1 MNNDIG
7 SRARGRGWPLGV
19 ATLIVM
25 ASIALL
31 ASGCGGG
38 TPSGSD
44 ASPSAAAG
52 QSKALAYSECMRSH
66 GVPNF
71 PDPGPNGNLQI
82 PGNLGV
88 SHSVMQAAQQACAS
102 LQPGGESGGVSSA
115 QNIAQGLK
123 YAQCIREHGEPNWP
137 DPSSNGAFILPA
149 GISPQSSAVQAAQ
162 QACQSVQPH
171 GLNIGQKSS

>member
-1 MNNDIG
+1 MNNDVG
-7 SRARGRGWPLGV
+7 SRARGRGWPPGV
-19 ATLIVM
+19 ATLIAM

-31 ASGCGGG
+31 ACGCGGG

-44 ASPSAAAG
+44 ASPSAAG

-88 SHSVMQAAQQACAS
+88 SHSVMLAAEQACAG
-102 LQPGGESGGVSSA
+102 LQPGGQSGGVSSA

-123 YAQCIREHGEPNWP
+123 YAQCMREHGEPDWP
-137 DPSSNGAFILPA
+137 DPSSDGAFILPA

-162 QACQSVQPH
+162 QACQSVQPR
-171 GLNIGQKSS
+171 GLNISRKSS